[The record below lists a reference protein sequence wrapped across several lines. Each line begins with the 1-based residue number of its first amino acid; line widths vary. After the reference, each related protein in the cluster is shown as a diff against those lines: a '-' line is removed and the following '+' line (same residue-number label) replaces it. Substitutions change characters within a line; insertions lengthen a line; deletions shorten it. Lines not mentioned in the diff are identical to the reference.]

1 MLALFVARLEDPSQ
15 RLIVAVLL
23 IALGTAM
30 ASYGE
35 VNMSWL
41 GLTFMFASETFEAIR
56 LVMTQ
61 MLLVGLKFHPSEC
74 PPIGYIHCRSECL
87 FAVYIA
93 CLLDEGPA
101 PHSQGLSGAIPS
113 TMVSLLVCIY
123 PNIALSCAAGVILHA
138 FCPRASKTEVPLI
151 SPCSGTSTSYVGC
164 VVEGLMYLAPSC
176 SLWLLPVI
184 TPLEQPHMSDCPRAL
199 GTQNSP

>member
-1 MLALFVARLEDPSQ
+1 LIVELCAQAFTPIITMLALFVARLEDPSQ

-61 MLLVGLKFHPSEC
+61 MLLVGLKFHPS
-74 PPIGYIHCRSECL
+74 PFH
-87 FAVYIA
+87 
-93 CLLDEGPA
+93 
-101 PHSQGLSGAIPS
+101 PS
-113 TMVSLLVCIY
+113 RIV
-123 PNIALSCAAGVILHA
+123 
-138 FCPRASKTEVPLI
+138 
-151 SPCSGTSTSYVGC
+151 
-164 VVEGLMYLAPSC
+164 
-176 SLWLLPVI
+176 
-184 TPLEQPHMSDCPRAL
+184 
-199 GTQNSP
+199 

>member
-35 VNMSWL
+35 VNMNWL

-61 MLLVGLKFHPSEC
+61 MLLVGLKFHPSELSDSDAAEVC
-74 PPIGYIHCRSECL
+74 MYLVG
-87 FAVYIA
+87 
-93 CLLDEGPA
+93 LL
-101 PHSQGLSGAIPS
+101 
-113 TMVSLLVCIY
+113 
-123 PNIALSCAAGVILHA
+123 
-138 FCPRASKTEVPLI
+138 CPRPTRPFAANRYNVEHLSLHTKSMSWLMQKCRPMLEPENAPLLI
-151 SPCSGTSTSYVGC
+151 SPSLSLSACISCGC
-164 VVEGLMYLAPSC
+164 AARC
-176 SLWLLPVI
+176 F
-184 TPLEQPHMSDCPRAL
+184 R
-199 GTQNSP
+199 